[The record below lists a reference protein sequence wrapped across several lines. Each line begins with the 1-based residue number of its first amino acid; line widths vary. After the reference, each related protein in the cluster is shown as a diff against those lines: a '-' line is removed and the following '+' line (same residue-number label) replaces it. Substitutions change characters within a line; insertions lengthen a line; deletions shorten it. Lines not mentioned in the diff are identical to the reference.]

1 MDFVIAFI
9 ISSSIIFVFLSIMN
23 RFIQLYLCVF
33 FAHAGEMASV
43 YDQIDVKDEP
53 LFPAVECDQVG
64 SVLYDPYVY
73 YWFNIRNLSLAE
85 FIHKYISQAAEIQI
99 LL

>member
-1 MDFVIAFI
+1 MRMMNKEIMMVRGGILFAYLQFLFYIDFIIAFI

-23 RFIQLYLCVF
+23 HFIQLYLCVF

-43 YDQIDVKDEP
+43 YDEIDVKDEP
-53 LFPAVECDQVG
+53 LFPSLECDQVG

-73 YWFNIRNLSLAE
+73 Y
-85 FIHKYISQAAEIQI
+85 
-99 LL
+99 